1 MSLQVRVFLLTVL
14 AMLAFA
20 GNSLLCRLALK
31 TTGIDAASFTLIR
44 LASGALTLWLIMA
57 FRKTSATG
65 NWTSAAAL
73 FVYAGAFSFAYV
85 NLPAATGALIL
96 FGSVQFTMLG
106 YGVAKGDRLSALQ
119 ITGIVIAVCGL
130 VALLLPG
137 LATPS
142 LTGATLMMA
151 AGIAW
156 GVYSLRGRHIGDPA
170 RATAGNFIRAVPFA
184 IALAALM
191 LPQLEADTAGIG
203 YAVASG
209 AVMSAIGYIIWY
221 AAVTKLKA
229 TTAASIQLSV
239 PALTA
244 LGGTAFLDE
253 HLTWTVALAC
263 LAILG
268 GVALAALAV
277 KPWRRPI

>member
-1 MSLQVRVFLLTVL
+1 MPLQVRVFLLTVL

-31 TTGIDAASFTLIR
+31 NASIDAASFTLIR
-44 LASGALTLWLIMA
+44 LASGAFTLWLIMVG
-57 FRKTSATG
+57 RKTTATG
-65 NWTSAAAL
+65 DWISAAAL

-85 NLPAATGALIL
+85 SLPAATGALIL

-106 YGVAKGDRLSALQ
+106 YGVATGDRLSTFQ
-119 ITGIVIAVCGL
+119 IIGIVIAVCSL

-137 LATPS
+137 LAAPS
-142 LTGATLMMA
+142 VTGTTLMMS

-156 GVYSLRGRHIGDPA
+156 GVYSLRGRHLGDPA

-184 IALAALM
+184 AVM
-191 LPQLEADTAGIG
+191 LPQFVANAAGIG

-209 AVMSAIGYIIWY
+209 AVTSAIGYIVWY
-221 AAVTKLKA
+221 GAVKRLKT
-229 TTAASIQLSV
+229 TTAASVQLSV

-244 LGGTAFLDE
+244 LGGIAFLDE
-253 HLTWTVALAC
+253 HLTWKVALAC
-263 LAILG
+263 LGILG
-268 GVALAALAV
+268 GVALAVLAV
-277 KPWRRPI
+277 RPWRRPL

>member
-1 MSLQVRVFLLTVL
+1 MPLQVRVFLLTVL

-31 TTGIDAASFTLIR
+31 NASIDAASFTLIR
-44 LASGALTLWLIMA
+44 LASGAFTLWLIMVG
-57 FRKTSATG
+57 RKTTATG
-65 NWTSAAAL
+65 DWISAAAL

-85 NLPAATGALIL
+85 SLPAATGALIL

-106 YGVAKGDRLSALQ
+106 YGVATGDRLSTFQ
-119 ITGIVIAVCGL
+119 IIGIVIAVCSL

-137 LATPS
+137 LAAPS
-142 LTGATLMMA
+142 VTGTTLMMS

-156 GVYSLRGRHIGDPA
+156 GVYSLRGRHLGDPA

-184 IALAALM
+184 AVLAAVM
-191 LPQLEADTAGIG
+191 LPQFMVAAAGIG

-209 AVMSAIGYIIWY
+209 AVTSAIGYIVWY
-221 AAVTKLKA
+221 GAVKRLKT
-229 TTAASIQLSV
+229 TTAASVQLSV

-244 LGGTAFLDE
+244 LGGIAFLDE
-253 HLTWTVALAC
+253 HLTWKLALAC
-263 LAILG
+263 LGILG
-268 GVALAALAV
+268 GVALAVLAV
-277 KPWRRPI
+277 RPWRRPL